1 MDAPPELLHW
11 ARDTANGITSLV
23 SKARRGE
30 LRIEDD
36 DLAMLRRQEQ
46 DLVDLIERNKST
58 DPAKWVNP
66 E

>member
-1 MDAPPELLHW
+1 VDAPPELLHW
-11 ARDTANGITSLV
+11 ARDTINGITSLV
-23 SKARRGE
+23 GKARRGE

-36 DLAMLRRQEQ
+36 DMAMLRRHEQ
-46 DLVDLIERNKST
+46 DLFELIERNKST